1 MYLQLESHL
10 QNLVTRLEN
19 NNMLHPEILL
29 NEVHPLSSVGVLESV
44 FIVTVEP
51 IHDVALEVLQQVD
64 LCLEIFWIL
73 RDSIILSNVDC
84 TMLAGRYIIKMTVKR
99 QKSNKQNNGLTD
111 FLSGDNT
118 SVVLSL
124 KCTPTDPS
132 VNAYPIPYLL
142 Q

>member
-1 MYLQLESHL
+1 MYLRLESYL
-10 QNLVTRLEN
+10 QNLVTHLEN

-84 TMLAGRYIIKMTVKR
+84 TMLAGRYIIKMAVKR
-99 QKSNKQNNGLTD
+99 QKSNEQNNGLTN